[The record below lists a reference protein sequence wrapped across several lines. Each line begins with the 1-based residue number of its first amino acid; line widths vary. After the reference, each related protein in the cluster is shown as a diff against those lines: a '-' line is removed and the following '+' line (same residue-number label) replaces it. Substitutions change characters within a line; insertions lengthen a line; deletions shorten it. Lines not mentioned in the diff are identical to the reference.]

1 MADAIDRSKYIGSNY
16 VPPQSEEAYLV
27 QREPYIDRTYRGIV
41 DHGMRW
47 KQEGW
52 AEWDKNTKKWKQH
65 NWLYQQTSE
74 SIARAESARDYM
86 ARMGVR
92 WGFFIPAVEYAWQEE
107 IEIIDPADK
116 PEWNQFLTPSWIE
129 RRKTANREAVVAPMP
144 LGDSLRV
151 RASQKKALQKD
162 NVPQRTKVSSTPRQ
176 DSVTKRTVS
185 GLR

>member
-16 VPPQSEEAYLV
+16 VPPQSEEAYRL
-27 QREPYIDRTYRGIV
+27 

-65 NWLYQQTSE
+65 NWLYQQTPE
-74 SIARAESARDYM
+74 SIARAESAWDYM
-86 ARMGVR
+86 TRMGVR
-92 WGFFIPAVEYAWQEE
+92 RGFLASHEVPGRIPAVEYAWQEE

-176 DSVTKRTVS
+176 DSVTKRTA
-185 GLR
+185 RTMR